1 MGRSSCDLIDYV
13 RGAPDGVYGARDGT
27 GGGGGVGSKERKV
40 LGAHGRD
47 TLNDNGEVIPFLS
60 CQAWA

>member
-27 GGGGGVGSKERKV
+27 GGGEGLGVRSVTFSVPTAEIRSTITV
-40 LGAHGRD
+40 R
-47 TLNDNGEVIPFLS
+47 
-60 CQAWA
+60 